1 MPLWQLTPV
10 DLRDPDW
17 EASSHRGMAVV
28 RAPHE
33 RDARDA
39 AEKAF
44 GVKTRFSPGA
54 GVKAPPWKRPHLVAA
69 QIIKDERYEEDGPTE
84 VLFPVL

>member
-10 DLRDPDW
+10 DLRDPAW
-17 EASSHRGMAVV
+17 EASSHRGMVVV

-33 RDARDA
+33 KDARHA
-39 AEKAF
+39 AEEAF

-54 GVKAPPWKRPHLVAA
+54 GLKVPPWRRPGLVTAE
-69 QIIKDERYEEDGPTE
+69 IIRDERYEEEGPTE